1 LTSLVSI
8 KQLNEPTIEW
18 LLRRAQYFVDNEPQT
33 YVRGTAVNLFFEP
46 STRTALSFQIAAQRL
61 GLKMLDFTIENS
73 STCKGESL
81 IDTLQTVNALG
92 VQLAVVRHGDDW
104 PTLIAEENL
113 RLALVNAG
121 SGHYEHP
128 TQALLDALTI
138 KQHFGGFSGLKV
150 TIVGD
155 IRHSRV
161 ARSNKL
167 LLELMGA
174 QVSFSG
180 PEIFYPYDIAD
191 CRWVDFD
198 QAVAESDVVMMLR
211 VQHERHQER
220 FDVSD
225 YNGRFGLNSFR
236 LKQMKKDA
244 IILHPGP
251 VNRSVEVTGEV
262 LQDSRCKI
270 LQQVANGVAVR
281 MAVLEWCFQEGRC
294 EQLVSA

>member
-128 TQALLDALTI
+128 TQ
-138 KQHFGGFSGLKV
+138 V
-150 TIVGD
+150 
-155 IRHSRV
+155 
-161 ARSNKL
+161 

-281 MAVLEWCFQEGRC
+281 MAVLEWCFQEERC

>member
-1 LTSLVSI
+1 MTSLTSI

-18 LLRRAQYFVDNEPQT
+18 LLHRAQHFIDHQPENPVK
-33 YVRGTAVNLFFEP
+33 GTAVNLFFEP

-61 GLKMLDFTIENS
+61 GLTVLDFAIENS
-73 STCKGESL
+73 STRKGESL
-81 IDTLQTVNALG
+81 IDTLQTINALG
-92 VQLAVVRHGDDW
+92 VQLAVVRHADDW
-104 PTLIAEENL
+104 PELIAGENL
-113 RLALVNAG
+113 QLALVNAG
-121 SGHYEHP
+121 SGYYEHP

-138 KQHFGGFSGLKV
+138 KQHFGRFAGLKV

-155 IRHSRV
+155 ISHSRV

-167 LLELMGA
+167 LLEKLGA
-174 QVSFSG
+174 EVAFSG
-180 PEIFYPYDIAD
+180 PEAFYPLDLPD
-191 CRWVDFD
+191 CRWVDFN

-225 YNGRFGLNSFR
+225 YNRHFGLDSVK
-236 LKQMKKDA
+236 LAQMKENA

-251 VNRSVEVTGEV
+251 VNRSVEITDEV
-262 LQDSRCKI
+262 LKDPRCKI
-270 LQQVANGVAVR
+270 LQQVSNGVAVR
-281 MAVLEWCFQEGRC
+281 MAVLEWCLQEDRC